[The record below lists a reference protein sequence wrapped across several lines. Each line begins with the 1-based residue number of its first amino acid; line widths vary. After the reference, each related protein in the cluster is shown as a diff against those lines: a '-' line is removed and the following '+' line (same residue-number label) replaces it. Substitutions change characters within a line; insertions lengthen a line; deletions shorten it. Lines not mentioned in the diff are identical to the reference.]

1 MGFYLNKVNMNSKLT
16 LIFSLILTFVSATW
30 SQNAPL
36 LVWTSED
43 LSHCS
48 PQIEELRPELP
59 ITSVFTGN
67 YVDCLKQKNTGPD
80 NIITFNVE
88 PILDEET
95 LLKFLQSLSNVQKF
109 IKEYGFS
116 IPSIKSDH
124 ILDDI
129 ELIAGSEFPES
140 KFTVEYIETGLE
152 LPLFH
157 EIDVQVT
164 NKVQN
169 LNGSFV
175 AILYTSIKLPS
186 FDMHTGR
193 HLLQASS
200 NEPTK
205 NTTYCII
212 GSCVQMC
219 FSSLKYGIKDSVSST
234 NFTTSSF
241 SFDSETGTCDAT
253 NEKTTPVFVSVTKT
267 FSDDATGKNIQLK
280 MTFEQKK
287 WEMSGEVFWALSGV
301 DVDNNTLSSR
311 TFYPGL
317 SAPASWSFG
326 CASPQ
331 NFTDSK
337 PTATRN
343 YLEFQ
348 NLYLQ
353 AFIKDSTE
361 FQPRMLD
368 CSGWFT
374 GPIWVGLLVSLLLI
388 TMLSYAYGM
397 IGSITTMDKFDNP
410 KGKTISVPQES

>member
-1 MGFYLNKVNMNSKLT
+1 MNSKLAS
-16 LIFSLILTFVSATW
+16 IFSVILTFVSATW

-48 PQIEELRPELP
+48 PQIKELRPELP
-59 ITSVFTGN
+59 ITSVFTDS
-67 YVDCLKQKNTGPD
+67 YVDCLKMKNTAPD

-95 LLKFLQSLSNVQKF
+95 LLKFLQSLSHVQKF
-109 IKEYGFS
+109 IKEHGFS

-129 ELIAGSEFPES
+129 ELIAGSEFPGS
-140 KFTVEYIETGLE
+140 KFNVEYIETGLE
-152 LPLFH
+152 IPLFH
-157 EIDVQVT
+157 EIDIKVN
-164 NKVQN
+164 NKIQN

-193 HLLQASS
+193 HLLQTSS
-200 NEPTK
+200 NEPSK
-205 NTTYCII
+205 TTYCII

-219 FSSLKYGIKDSVSST
+219 FSSLKYGVKDQVSST
-234 NFTTSSF
+234 NFTTPSY
-241 SFDSETGTCDAT
+241 SFDSEIGTCDAT
-253 NEKTTPVFVSVTKT
+253 NENTTPVFVSVIKT
-267 FSDDATGKNIQLK
+267 FNDDATGKKILLK

-287 WEMSGEVFWALSGV
+287 WEMSGEIFWALSGL
-301 DVDNNTLSSR
+301 DVDGNTLSKR

-337 PTATRN
+337 TIN

-348 NLYLQ
+348 NLRLQ

-361 FQPRMLD
+361 FQRMLD